1 VGSYRLL
8 SPITQIP
15 SSIHALSLGITA
27 MSAIN
32 KVIIEVSGAVG
43 GTEGH
48 SIDHFRRFSD
58 WLRRHVILA
67 SLIIALCAFST
78 RLFFTLHADP
88 HDLTFPDSPTYLEP
102 AQSLM
107 KSGSFLNK
115 YNIPE
120 ISRTPG
126 YPVFLATLMYIVG
139 EELGSLLI
147 AQTVIVSFSVLI
159 LYWLARRILP
169 PVMAFTGAILAAF
182 SPWGAVRA
190 GFLLSEGLF
199 LLILVLL
206 FFAMYLVV
214 EHTTKLSAVLLG
226 GSLVGLLTSAAVL
239 VRPVLPLV
247 PLVGAVLFLLYRD
260 KRKTAWLLVATMLL
274 SASIPLYLWKMRNLH
289 EAQFDGLTDISGKAA
304 WVWLAASVNAR
315 VKGAEGDRWAMVKV
329 HEAEEYRRGLSLQE
343 ADDERW
349 RRAKA
354 VFQEHPFLTV
364 YSFASNAAEPLVHPD
379 PGILIPAALNFHG
392 DLFVLGGI
400 WAASLLLSLLAL
412 SYSPDRRHD
421 DGIIDRNWLTA
432 LLGICLVLTLISGV
446 AFGAGSRYRAPL
458 ELIIPLLA
466 GVGLIRVFR
475 SFQVYP

>member
-1 VGSYRLL
+1 MNV
-8 SPITQIP
+8 
-15 SSIHALSLGITA
+15 
-27 MSAIN
+27 IN
-32 KVIIEVSGAVG
+32 KVIIDVSGAAG
-43 GTEGH
+43 DTDGH

-67 SLIIALCAFST
+67 SLIIALCSLST

-88 HDLTFPDSPTYLEP
+88 HDLTFSDSPTYLEP

-115 YNIPE
+115 YNTPE
-120 ISRTPG
+120 VSRTPG
-126 YPVFLATLMYIVG
+126 YPVFLAALMYVVG
-139 EELGSLLI
+139 DELRNLLI
-147 AQTVIVSFSVLI
+147 AQTIVVSFSVLI
-159 LYWLARRILP
+159 LYWLAKRILP
-169 PVMAFTGAILAAF
+169 PLMAFAGAILAAF

-206 FFAMYLVV
+206 FFVMYLVV
-214 EHTTKLSAVLLG
+214 NRTKKLSAVLLG
-226 GSLVGLLTSAAVL
+226 GGLVGLLTSAAVL

-247 PLVGAVLFLLYRD
+247 PLIGAVLFLLYRD
-260 KRKTAWLLVATMLL
+260 KRTTAWILAATMLVC
-274 SASIPLYLWKMRNLH
+274 ASTPLYLWKTRNLH

-304 WVWLAASVNAR
+304 WVWLAASVSAR

-329 HEAEEYRRGLSLQE
+329 HEAEEYRWGLSLQE

-379 PGILIPAALNFHG
+379 PGILTPAALNFHG

-400 WAASLLLSLLAL
+400 WAASLLLSWLGL
-412 SYSPDRRHD
+412 SYSPDRNHD
-421 DGIIDRNWLTA
+421 GGVIDRNWLTA
-432 LLGICLVLTLISGV
+432 FLGICLVLTLISGV

-458 ELIIPLLA
+458 EVIVPLLA

-475 SFQVYP
+475 SFHV